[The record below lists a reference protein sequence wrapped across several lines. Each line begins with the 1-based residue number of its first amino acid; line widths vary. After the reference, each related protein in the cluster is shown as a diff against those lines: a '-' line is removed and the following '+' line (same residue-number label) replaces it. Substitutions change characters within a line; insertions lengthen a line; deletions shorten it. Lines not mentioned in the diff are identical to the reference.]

1 MLMTSQRMTSRN
13 YICVLSSYL
22 MCGQLK
28 DAGEIVDQWQR
39 SKAPEFDISACNRL
53 FDALLNAGFTDKADS
68 FRELMLQKSCI
79 LTSKAGVA
87 E

>member
-1 MLMTSQRMTSRN
+1 
-13 YICVLSSYL
+13 
-22 MCGQLK
+22 MCERLK

-39 SKAPEFDISACNRL
+39 SKAPEFDISTCNRL
-53 FDALLNAGFTDKADS
+53 FNALLNAGLTDTADS

-79 LTSKAGVA
+79 LTSRATVA